1 MGKKSDYAVQGQR
14 IDIEYGLYRI
24 IAGEQANSFKA
35 IAYVGMRKVAET
47 SGESSDAAINSMKAL
62 LDVRTAKRKQ
72 ERSEDVP
79 TSAEFRDALEA
90 LRPSMPQQLIDIL
103 CAHGRLP
110 GDTATML
117 QLAKMC
123 SAWTPA
129 VMEVEYA
136 RLGRKLS
143 RLLGFWPAA
152 NDVAPQL
159 MPIVVIATPEGPAR
173 RGAWRLR
180 PEIAAALDEVQGR
193 TKTNGANGA
202 GATAHIRT
210 NVA

>member
-1 MGKKSDYAVQGQR
+1 MDGT
-14 IDIEYGLYRI
+14 
-24 IAGEQANSFKA
+24 FPF
-35 IAYVGMRKVAET
+35 
-47 SGESSDAAINSMKAL
+47 

-72 ERSEDVP
+72 ERRKEVP

-90 LRPSMPQQLIDIL
+90 LRPSMPQQLMDIL
-103 CAHGRLP
+103 CAHRRLP

-136 RLGRKLS
+136 RLGRKIS
-143 RLLGFWPAA
+143 RLLGFLPEAR
-152 NDVAPQL
+152 DVAPPL
-159 MPIVVIATPEGPAR
+159 MPIVVIATPEGMVR

-180 PEIAAALDEVQGR
+180 PEIAAALDALKGQVP
-193 TKTNGANGA
+193 TNRPNGA
-202 GATAHIRT
+202 GAAIGSRL
-210 NVA
+210 A